1 MAELDPMGGG
11 LPTEAD
17 LLLEGPPP
25 APFDWVREGASF
37 WLFDE
42 EGRFAMPRIGLEAE
56 PQSWN
61 NRRYQANYTDADGN
75 LLLDVGRGAM
85 PPVLD
90 ERGQR
95 AVIGGGPL
103 TFRCIEPFKRWEIA
117 YDGMAEES
125 HVSRQIV
132 GPSANGGGSGRKVPL
147 KYHLKL
153 IMAVPANVQDNS
165 PERFFTWG
173 KGKQR
178 DALSVGLG
186 WRFDQLFR
194 GEGELEIDG
203 KRQQI
208 KVVGN
213 RIKRRSIRTDGLF
226 LRGHAWQAVVFPDGT
241 AVGYEARPVHDDGNE
256 PWNEA
261 FVYKNGRM
269 YHGKATKV
277 PWLTRAVAKDDDVSF
292 EVQTE
297 LGLMR
302 IEGRT
307 GLCTFKLSSKDIWGL
322 HLHQG
327 GALYRCDGQKA
338 WGMIERST
346 VSDRLER
353 G

>member
-1 MAELDPMGGG
+1 MADLDPMAGG

-17 LLLEGPPP
+17 LLLDGPPP

-42 EGRFAMPRIGLEAE
+42 NGAFAMPRIGLEAE
-56 PQSWN
+56 PHSWD
-61 NRRYQANYTDADGN
+61 NRRYQANFAFADGR

-85 PPVLD
+85 SPVLD
-90 ERGQR
+90 ERGER

-103 TFRCIEPFKRWEIA
+103 NFRCIEPFRRWAIS
-117 YDGMAEES
+117 YDGMAAES
-125 HVSRQIV
+125 HVSDQIA
-132 GPSANGGGSGRKVPL
+132 GRPETGRKVPL

-153 IMAVPANVQDNS
+153 TMAVPANVQDNS
-165 PERFFTWG
+165 PAKFFTWG

-178 DALSVGLG
+178 DGLSVGLG

-203 KRQQI
+203 RKQAIR
-208 KVVGN
+208 VVGN

-226 LRGHAWQAVVFPDGT
+226 LRGHAWQAVVFPDGS

-261 FVYKNGRM
+261 FIYKDGRM

-277 PWLTRAVAKDDDVSF
+277 PWLTRAVERGDDVSF
-292 EVQTE
+292 EIETE
-297 LGLMR
+297 LGTAR
-302 IEGRT
+302 IRGTT
-307 GLCTFKLSSKDIWGL
+307 GLSTFKLSSKDIWGL

-327 GALYRCDGQKA
+327 GALYSWDGQQA